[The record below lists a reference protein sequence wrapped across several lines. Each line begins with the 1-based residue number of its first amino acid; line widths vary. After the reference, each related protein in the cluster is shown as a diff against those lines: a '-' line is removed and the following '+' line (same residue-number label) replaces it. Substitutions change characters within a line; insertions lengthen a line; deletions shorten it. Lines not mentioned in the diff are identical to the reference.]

1 MPADLQSILSIE
13 VPIIVQIGSR
23 RMHVGEIMSLAP
35 GAIIEL
41 PKDAD
46 DELEVLVNNKPIGLG
61 SAVKVGENFGVRIS
75 CIGDVEDRIRAMGQP
90 EEQCM
95 VLGVDDDGG
104 A

>member
-23 RMHVGEIMSLAP
+23 RMNVSDILSLAP

-46 DELEVLVNNKPIGLG
+46 DDLEVLVNNKPIGLG
-61 SAVKVGENFGVRIS
+61 SAVKVGENFGVRIT
-75 CIGDVEDRIRAMGQP
+75 CIGDVEDRIKAMGEQD
-90 EEQCM
+90 EQCM
-95 VLGVDDDGG
+95 VIGVNED
-104 A
+104 AAV